1 MSAKHAML
9 CAHCGI
15 QFESDKDWPIQ
26 TCSICWRDGWSVTK
40 AGKVYQKK
48 DPAKAVFAAKPA
60 AQPATPNT
68 TQSRQASVQPTGA
81 LAAGNV
87 AVVKKSAVGGTP
99 LTGEQYFSGV
109 EQLIREMQAM
119 KKELLAALRPQPVEG
134 DMDLYPSDPAGG
146 AP

>member
-15 QFESDKDWPIQ
+15 QFETDKDWPIQ

-48 DPAKAVFAAKPA
+48 DKAAALFTAKPA
-60 AQPATPNT
+60 AAAPAPAATTTKLVTSDEMVLFREIAQSEARIAMNT
-68 TQSRQASVQPTGA
+68 NEILSILARIEKLLGPHQA
-81 LAAGNV
+81 
-87 AVVKKSAVGGTP
+87 
-99 LTGEQYFSGV
+99 
-109 EQLIREMQAM
+109 
-119 KKELLAALRPQPVEG
+119 

-146 AP
+146 SP

>member
-15 QFESDKDWPIQ
+15 QFETDKDWPIQ

-48 DPAKAVFAAKPA
+48 DKAAALFTAKPA
-60 AQPATPNT
+60 AAAPAPAAT
-68 TQSRQASVQPTGA
+68 TTTITDKQADG
-81 LAAGNV
+81 L
-87 AVVKKSAVGGTP
+87 
-99 LTGEQYFSGV
+99 L
-109 EQLIREMQAM
+109 REMAVSMARIAM
-119 KKELLAALRPQPVEG
+119 NTNEILSILARIEKLLGPHET

-146 AP
+146 SP